1 MASKYGKCHDN
12 MVSGR
17 KYEFTFEGKSMS
29 SDNIWRVAGEYR
41 ERQVNMTSDRIV

>member
-1 MASKYGKCHDN
+1 

-29 SDNIWRVAGEYR
+29 SDNIWRVAGKYR
-41 ERQVNMTSDRIV
+41 ERQVNMASDRIV